1 MQLLDLIAPP
11 VCALCNG
18 CGISPVCLPCL
29 AGLPLVMGAVCERC
43 GSAAPDVPEH
53 TVVRNCL
60 ECRDRR
66 LGFERARAA
75 LHYQDDTPRL
85 VHALKDGGM
94 RGLADHAA
102 GLMVMVLERPAVDTI
117 TWVPPDRYRLIR
129 RGYHP
134 PQLLAVELGRRWSL
148 PVSELLCQRGRRPPQ
163 RGLDLRSRRAN
174 VRESFRAI
182 APAPPSVLL
191 VDDVHTTG
199 ATLEACAHALRRAG
213 AGRVEAATLARA

>member
-1 MQLLDLIAPP
+1 M
-11 VCALCNG
+11 
-18 CGISPVCLPCL
+18 
-29 AGLPLVMGAVCERC
+29 
-43 GSAAPDVPEH
+43 
-53 TVVRNCL
+53 RNCP

-75 LHYQDDTPRL
+75 LHYQGDTPRL
-85 VHALKDGGM
+85 VYALKDGGM
-94 RGLADHAA
+94 RGLAGHAA
-102 GLMVMVLERPAVDTI
+102 ALMVMVLERPAVDTL
-117 TWVPPDRYRLIR
+117 TWVPPDRFRLIR

-148 PVSELLCQRGRRPPQ
+148 PVSELLSQRGRRPPQ

-174 VRESFRAI
+174 VRESFHAI
-182 APAPPSVLL
+182 TSAPPSVLL

-213 AGRVEAATLARA
+213 AARVEAATLARV